1 MHYKPKLFVFQYP
14 VLKFRI
20 FPGVIMI
27 KNKEKT
33 LQIFYY
39 MFSILSLFT
48 AVCEIPF
55 AVFIGPVFMFAAF
68 VLYSHYFGREV
79 SIDTVTVWFFVFTVA
94 YSVSVLNP
102 ARGIYYQIYVYL
114 QAFLMFVMG
123 CNAFSECKPSEK
135 RKKLEVFFFVVS
147 VMYFIYVSVTLVYYY
162 TNTAHDLVE
171 RFYYSFW
178 YGQEV
183 VKPATVIVMM
193 LVFPMT
199 FGLYSIFFMKLPYKI
214 CGIIF
219 DVGTIAFCFWSGSRT
234 MLFFFPILVAG
245 TAFAYFIFVK
255 KKIKPAIVFASS
267 VAVLCAAVIVLAKV
281 FKEQLYERFHD
292 YGFYRIIDQGFV
304 SSLRN
309 QYALNVL
316 KDFSVFYM
324 GGGKHSAEL
333 GTPHNIWLYLYDH
346 GGFIPFFFYCIFT
359 VLMVINGV
367 KMLLSKKVELRMKFF
382 VYIMFAVILLEY
394 FLEPFILPL
403 PSFYIMGLFLMGVIT
418 SEARREPKKNKY
430 RRYKKLKL

>member
-39 MFSILSLFT
+39 MFCILSVFT

-55 AVFIGPVFMFAAF
+55 AVFFGPVFMFAAF
-68 VLYSHYFGREV
+68 VLYSHYFGRNV
-79 SIDTVTVWFFVFTVA
+79 SVDTVTVWFFVFTVA
-94 YSVSVLNP
+94 YSISVLNP

-135 RKKLEVFFFVVS
+135 RKRLEVFFFVVS

-219 DVGTIAFCFWSGSRT
+219 DIGTIAFCFWSGSRT